1 MSTRAGTKRTSTA
14 LPNKRPARNSKLLA
28 WNMTDAQTVRF
39 ATTADPFS
47 RFLGLYALL
56 YAAFGVS
63 SPFLPA
69 LIETRGISLDEIG
82 LIFAAG
88 TALRLLSASLAG
100 RVADRLALRRET
112 LAACAVVA
120 AVAALLY
127 LPASGLATIV
137 MVSFVH
143 AVALAP
149 LTALADALA
158 LLAATPRV
166 QGRRPAFEYG
176 WVRGT
181 GSATS

>member
-1 MSTRAGTKRTSTA
+1 
-14 LPNKRPARNSKLLA
+14 
-28 WNMTDAQTVRF
+28 
-39 ATTADPFS
+39 
-47 RFLGLYALL
+47 
-56 YAAFGVS
+56 VS

-149 LTALADALA
+149 LTALADALP